1 MGVSDMN
8 QAQLQQFYI
17 PEEQSIYLLSHGDAR
32 KLKAWV
38 ALCQTQ
44 LEQLGYR
51 DIELIGKGAYGF
63 VFGGITAHGERY
75 VFKFTRV
82 NLPQSL
88 QDRLEEEAFMLE
100 QIDHPRVPR
109 MVAFQRVRHQSIL
122 VMQRAP
128 GINLEEYSLR
138 EGRLSP
144 RLVVHIAAQLA
155 DILHSLRR
163 GAGPAGRPVV
173 HGDIKPSN
181 LVFDAG
187 QEAVALI
194 DWGSSVFAQLDANQ
208 QFVAANVLE
217 LMSDNLQQTNARL
230 GDVYF
235 IGEEQL
241 NGALS
246 SPRFDEQGT
255 AGTLYALAS
264 AQSCRFGHQ
273 AIPATSLGLPMEFAR
288 TLDGMLDSDVR
299 IRRRAG
305 DYFMREMAR
314 MARVVMIDLAEPE
327 EVPLVPTWV
336 RPATRE
342 IDTVVY
348 SSRKAF
354 LREEGA
360 SESLDDV
367 NDVQLDR
374 YYKNFMQAM
383 GETEKAF
390 LAAVSRLGKYPVVG
404 GLAVRWEPEGVYID
418 TTLNLYDSTL
428 RPAFVAAVNNMVNLA
443 RAIYRQG
450 IFKSCLFNARD
461 TLHVERKSQNHPF
474 RITPGMRLPY
484 DVSAVPELED
494 RSRLHS
500 YFEDGPDPEE
510 FLVLPEAIIIS
521 LEALN
526 EIHHTGMIIFEA
538 LPQHLKIHSY
548 YRLLDPSR
556 EQEFRARLEDILDAV
571 GLIEGLGVSGFMKMP
586 YKDTRLFTRIERQ
599 PERYYPRNP
608 REELPAVSSAAA
620 GWPTGPTTTSL
631 SDSWSAADRA
641 RSGETGRAAR

>member
-1 MGVSDMN
+1 MT
-8 QAQLQQFYI
+8 QASLQQFYI
-17 PEEQSIYLLSHGDAR
+17 PEEQSIYLLSHDDAR

-38 ALCQTQ
+38 ALCQAQ

-63 VFGGITAHGERY
+63 VFAGLTAGVSSPREEY

-82 NLPQSL
+82 NLPQHL

-100 QIDHPRVPR
+100 QVDHPRVPKLI
-109 MVAFQRVRHQSIL
+109 VFQRVRSQSIL

-128 GINLEEYSLR
+128 GFNMEEVSLR

-144 RLVVHIAAQLA
+144 RLLVRIADQLA
-155 DILHSLRR
+155 DILRTLRR
-163 GAGPAGRPVV
+163 ESGPAGRPVV

-181 LVFDAG
+181 LVFDDA
-187 QEAVALI
+187 QETIALI
-194 DWGSSVFAQLDANQ
+194 DWGSSVFAQLDASL
-208 QFVAANVLE
+208 QFVATNVME

-246 SPRFDEQGT
+246 SPRFDEQG
-255 AGTLYALAS
+255 AAATLYALAS
-264 AQSCRFGHQ
+264 AQSCRFGQ
-273 AIPATSLGLPMEFAR
+273 RAIPATSLGLPMEFAR
-288 TLDGMLDSDVR
+288 MLDGMLDPDPR
-299 IRRRAG
+299 TRMRAG
-305 DYFMREMAR
+305 DHFIREMPRLAR
-314 MARVVMIDLAEPE
+314 LVMLDLPTPQEA
-327 EVPLVPTWV
+327 PLVPVWS
-336 RPATRE
+336 RPAGRE

-348 SSRKAF
+348 SSRKSF
-354 LREEGA
+354 LREEGGR
-360 SESLDDV
+360 ETLNDV

-374 YYKNFMQAM
+374 YYKNFMQNM

-404 GLAVRWEPEGVYID
+404 GLAVRWEAEGVYID
-418 TTLNLYDSTL
+418 TSLNLHDPQRRT
-428 RPAFVAAVNNMVNLA
+428 AFITAVNNMVTLA
-443 RAIYRQG
+443 RAIHRRG

-461 TLHVERKSQNHPF
+461 TLHLDRQSVEEPF
-474 RITPGMRLPY
+474 VPLPGMRLHY
-484 DVSAVPELED
+484 EVNAVPELED

-510 FLVLPEAIIIS
+510 FLVLPEAIIVS

-538 LPQHLKIHSY
+538 LAQHLKIHSH

-556 EQEFRARLEDILDAV
+556 EAEFRRRLDDILEAV

-586 YKDTRLFTRIERQ
+586 YKDTRFFAHIERQ
-599 PERYYPRNP
+599 PERFYPRNP
-608 REELPAVSSAAA
+608 RQAA
-620 GWPTGPTTTSL
+620 
-631 SDSWSAADRA
+631 
-641 RSGETGRAAR
+641 E

>member
-1 MGVSDMN
+1 MP
-8 QAQLQQFYI
+8 QAPLQQFYI

-38 ALCQTQ
+38 ALCQEQ

-51 DIELIGKGAYGF
+51 EIELVGKGAYGF
-63 VFGGITAHGERY
+63 VFAGVTALGDDY

-82 NLPQSL
+82 NLPQHL

-100 QIDHPRVPR
+100 QVDHPRVPR
-109 MVAFQRVRHQSIL
+109 LIAFQRVRHQSIL

-128 GINLEEYSLR
+128 GHNLEEVSLR

-144 RLVVHIAAQLA
+144 RLVVRIADQLA
-155 DILHSLRR
+155 DILRTLRR
-163 GAGPAGRPVV
+163 ESGPAGKPIV

-181 LVFDAG
+181 LVFDARD
-187 QEAVALI
+187 ETIALI

-208 QFVAANVLE
+208 QFVAANVME

-246 SPRFDEQGT
+246 SPRFDEQGA

-264 AQSCRFGHQ
+264 AQSCRFGHR
-273 AIPATSLGLPMEFAR
+273 AIPATSLGLPVEFAR
-288 TLDGMLDSDVR
+288 MLDGMLDPDPR
-299 IRRRAG
+299 LRMRAG
-305 DYFMREMAR
+305 DHFIREMPRIAR
-314 MARVVMIDLAEPE
+314 TVMIDLPEPAEA
-327 EVPLVPTWV
+327 PLVPVWA
-336 RPATRE
+336 RPAGRE

-360 SESLDDV
+360 PETLNDV

-374 YYKNFMQAM
+374 YYKNFMQGM

-390 LAAVSRLGKYPVVG
+390 LAAVSRLGRYPVVG
-404 GLAVRWEPEGVYID
+404 GLAVRWESDGVYID
-418 TTLNLYDSTL
+418 TSLNLHDPEL
-428 RPAFVAAVNNMVNLA
+428 KAAFRSAVNNMVHLA

-461 TLHVERKSQNHPF
+461 TLHLERDSQAEPF
-474 RITPGMRLPY
+474 VLEPGMRLHY
-484 DVSAVPELED
+484 EVSAVPELED
-494 RSRLHS
+494 RTRLHS

-510 FLVLPEAIIIS
+510 FLVLPEAIIIA

-538 LPQHLKIHSY
+538 LPRHLKIHSY

-556 EQEFRARLEDILDAV
+556 EDEFRARLEEILEAV
-571 GLIEGLGVSGFMKMP
+571 GRIEGLGVSGFMKMP
-586 YKDTRLFTRIERQ
+586 YKDTRFFPHVERQ
-599 PERYYPRNP
+599 PERFYPRNP
-608 REELPAVSSAAA
+608 RQVAE
-620 GWPTGPTTTSL
+620 
-631 SDSWSAADRA
+631 
-641 RSGETGRAAR
+641 

>member
-1 MGVSDMN
+1 MSH
-8 QAQLQQFYI
+8 APLQQFYI
-17 PEEQSIYLLSHGDAR
+17 PEEQSIYLLSHDDAR
-32 KLKAWV
+32 KLKEWV
-38 ALCQTQ
+38 ALCQAQ

-63 VFGGITAHGERY
+63 VFAGVTALGDEY

-82 NLPQSL
+82 NLPQHL

-100 QIDHPRVPR
+100 QVVHPRVPKLI
-109 MVAFQRVRHQSIL
+109 AYQRVRHQSIL

-128 GINLEEYSLR
+128 GLNLEEVSLR

-144 RLVVHIAAQLA
+144 RLVVRIADQLA
-155 DILHSLRR
+155 DILRGLRR
-163 GAGPAGRPVV
+163 ESGPAGKPVV

-181 LVFDAG
+181 LVFDAAT
-187 QEAVALI
+187 ESIALI

-208 QFVAANVLE
+208 QFVAANVME

-246 SPRFDEQGT
+246 SPRFDEQGA

-264 AQSCRFGHQ
+264 AQSCRFGHR

-288 TLDGMLDSDVR
+288 MLDGLLDPDPRVRMKAGDHFIREMPRLARLVMLD
-299 IRRRAG
+299 
-305 DYFMREMAR
+305 
-314 MARVVMIDLAEPE
+314 LPEP
-327 EVPLVPTWV
+327 PPTALVPVWG
-336 RPATRE
+336 RPASRE

-348 SSRKAF
+348 SSRKEF
-354 LREEGA
+354 LREEGGR
-360 SESLDDV
+360 ETLNDV

-374 YYKNFMQAM
+374 YYKNFMQGM

-390 LAAVSRLGKYPVVG
+390 LAAVSRLGRYPVVG
-404 GLAVRWEPEGVYID
+404 GLAVRWEVDGVYID
-418 TTLNLYDSTL
+418 TSLNLHDPSL
-428 RPAFVAAVNNMVNLA
+428 KPAFVAAVNNMVHLA

-461 TLHVERKSQNHPF
+461 TLHLDREGPERPF
-474 RITPGMRLPY
+474 AIEPGMRLAY
-484 DVSAVPELED
+484 EVSAVPELED

-510 FLVLPEAIIIS
+510 FLVLPEAIITS

-526 EIHHTGMIIFEA
+526 DIHHTGMIIFEA
-538 LPQHLKIHSY
+538 LPEHLKIHSY

-556 EQEFRARLEDILDAV
+556 EAEFRRRLEDILAAV

-586 YKDTRLFTRIERQ
+586 YKDTRFFPHVEHQ
-599 PERYYPRNP
+599 PERFYPRDP
-608 REELPAVSSAAA
+608 RAVLAEAAA
-620 GWPTGPTTTSL
+620 GP
-631 SDSWSAADRA
+631 
-641 RSGETGRAAR
+641 GREP